1 MVRLMEMGDEISQ
14 KSAGDTCGNRGKG
27 MQTTTLVG
35 EIANYGIYQL
45 KNKVIQIRE
54 MPVTEQDDVRDI
66 IRDAA
71 VHILNEY
78 FGTSAIDHVEALYDG

>member
-14 KSAGDTCGNRGKG
+14 MSAGNIGGNRGTG
-27 MQTTTLVG
+27 MQTTTLAD
-35 EIANYGIYQL
+35 EIANFSIYQL

-78 FGTSAIDHVEALYDG
+78 VGTSAMDHVEA